1 MAIDSVD
8 KEPIKIIKTVLGDL
22 RNVYFVLPTRQ
33 FWMCDV
39 LAYGCSEHSL
49 ARFRLSKKI

>member
-1 MAIDSVD
+1 MTIDGVD
-8 KEPIKIIKTVLGDL
+8 EEPIKFIETVLGDL
-22 RNVYFVLPTRQ
+22 HNVYFVLPSRR

-49 ARFRLSKKI
+49 ASFRISKK